1 MSSTQDIQPF
11 KGGSW
16 KECAAFIQRV
26 RAAAWKEGKLRDP
39 AWMADFASLH
49 FLDYAFVW
57 YFALPLEVQQ
67 DWSQLQAALLEKWSP
82 PGGDDFAEPPNGSAA
97 EDAPSEQLYHTER
110 AILKVMV
117 AGKAE
122 PHYIAVL
129 SDDKN
134 LGLTG
139 NAEEALRFRF
149 TPHSDLTHFELI
161 DRRPCSWLA
170 LHWDQNPS
178 LGRGSVSYAELT
190 AVNCETLKSPVS
202 RSGPWQIAMFR
213 IARSGEVTPLWRD
226 CNTETCLKAFNT
238 SDTIFATPD
247 PESYRNGYGSI
258 VPVIMSIQKVD

>member
-16 KECAAFIQRV
+16 KECGAFIQRV

-49 FLDYAFVW
+49 FLDYALVW
-57 YFALPLEVQQ
+57 YFSLPLEVQQ
-67 DWSQLQAALLEKWSP
+67 DWSQLQAALLGKWSP
-82 PGGDDFAEPPNGSAA
+82 PSGDDFAEPPNGSAVA
-97 EDAPSEQLYHTER
+97 DAPSEQLDHMER
-110 AILKVMV
+110 AILKVVV

-122 PHYIAVL
+122 AHYVGVL

-139 NAEEALRFRF
+139 NAEKALRFHF
-149 TPHSDLTHFELI
+149 NPHSDLTHFELI
-161 DRRPCSWLA
+161 VREKTMLVARS
-170 LHWDQNPS
+170 S
-178 LGRGSVSYAELT
+178 LGAEQTEFRYAELT

-202 RSGPWQIAMFR
+202 RGGPFQIAMFR

-226 CNTETCLKAFNT
+226 GNTETSLKAFTT
-238 SDTIFATPD
+238 SFTIFATPD
-247 PESYRNGYGSI
+247 PESYGNRYGSI
-258 VPVIMSIQKVD
+258 IPVTLFIQKVD